1 MLESRNHKQWFS
13 CCLCFMFYPWL
24 GPCLLADLSLSLF
37 SHGPSTYLNSS
48 FPSSW
53 GHQPFWAMIHLLLPL
68 CRLLTSNGLILRY
81 CGLGLNLWSL
91 SRHYSVYK
99 KIISEEVT
107 SVSLLGH
114 LWGRHIFEFSW
125 WKLSR
130 YWVLRLKLASRYWG
144 NTVLWHKNSSLM
156 NHSRSGLAFGSWG

>member
-1 MLESRNHKQWFS
+1 MSLFHVLPMAGSLPPSWPLS
-13 CCLCFMFYPWL
+13 LCFHMA
-24 GPCLLADLSLSLF
+24 LLPIWIQVSPPREDTRHFGWWFIL
-37 SHGPSTYLNSS
+37 P
-48 FPSSW
+48 
-53 GHQPFWAMIHLLLPL
+53 LPL
-68 CRLLTSNGLILRY
+68 CRLLTSNGLILRH

-91 SRHYSVYK
+91 SRPYSVYK

-130 YWVLRLKLASRYWG
+130 YWVLRLKLVSRYWG
-144 NTVLWHKNSSLM
+144 NTVLWHKDSSLR
-156 NHSRSGLAFGSWG
+156 NHSRSGLAFGNWG